1 MARAAASKRA
11 PAKRAPSKRGT
22 QVRDVAAL
30 KALADPLRLQIL
42 IELLD
47 PRTVKEVAAVVGG
60 SPTRLYYHVNILE
73 KAGLI
78 RVVSRRKVSGIEER
92 RYRTVD
98 SWSLA
103 PDMTASL
110 VTEGIVKALMD
121 VVRAEVELALLAKTD
136 REIGEPGSP
145 VVLFGLSRLALSL
158 DEAAELQKRIESVL
172 EEFGAEGPPGPGRR
186 LHHALFAAYLPPA
199 ELKEGS

>member
-1 MARAAASKRA
+1 VARAAAGKRTAKRTASKRA
-11 PAKRAPSKRGT
+11 PAKRGT
-22 QVRDVAAL
+22 VAAL

-47 PRTVKEVAAVVGG
+47 PKTVKEVAAVVGG

-92 RYRTVD
+92 RYRTVER
-98 SWSLA
+98 WSLA

-145 VVLFGLSRLALSL
+145 VVVFGLSRLALSVE
-158 DEAAELQKRIESVL
+158 EAAELQGRIEGL
-172 EEFGAEGPPGPGRR
+172 LKEFGAEGPPGPGRR